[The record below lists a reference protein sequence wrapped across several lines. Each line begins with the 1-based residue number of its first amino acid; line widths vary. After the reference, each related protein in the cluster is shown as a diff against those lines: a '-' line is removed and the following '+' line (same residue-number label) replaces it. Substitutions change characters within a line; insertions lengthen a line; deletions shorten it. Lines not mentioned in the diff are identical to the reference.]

1 MSARSILRISGW
13 LAGSVF
19 ALLLAN
25 LFLVLFVSG
34 TDIFLGQPPQFT
46 LPLFSLFTVS
56 AVLIAVHRSKT
67 RAVDVVSDGSRA
79 RSATV
84 RGRRRKAPEQVP
96 AYLSMTIIRR
106 PYVAAAHSPET
117 NEWKGAIQ

>member
-13 LAGSVF
+13 LTGSVF
-19 ALLLAN
+19 ALLLTN
-25 LFLVLFVSG
+25 LILILFVSS
-34 TDIFLGQPPQFT
+34 TDIFLGQPPQFM

-67 RAVDVVSDGSRA
+67 RAVDMASDGSRA

-84 RGRRRKAPEQVP
+84 TDGRRKAAQQAP
-96 AYLSMTIIRR
+96 AYLSMTVIRR
-106 PYVAAAHSPET
+106 PSVQASHSSET
-117 NEWKGAIQ
+117 SEWKGAIQ

>member
-13 LAGSVF
+13 LAGSFF

-46 LPLFSLFTVS
+46 LPLFSLFLVS
-56 AVLIAVHRSKT
+56 VVVIAVYTSRTS
-67 RAVDVVSDGSRA
+67 AGDGASDGPRA
-79 RSATV
+79 RSAAVTD
-84 RGRRRKAPEQVP
+84 GRRKVAQKAP

-106 PYVAAAHSPET
+106 PSVPASSSGSEQWRGT
-117 NEWKGAIQ
+117 VQ

>member
-1 MSARSILRISGW
+1 MSVRLMFRISGW
-13 LAGSVF
+13 LAGSVV
-19 ALLLAN
+19 ALLLTN
-25 LFLVLFVSG
+25 LLLVLFVSG
-34 TDIFLGQPPQFT
+34 TDIVLGQPPQFT

-56 AVLIAVHRSKT
+56 VVLIVVRRSKS
-67 RAVDVVSDGSRA
+67 RAVDMTSDGSRA

-84 RGRRRKAPEQVP
+84 TDGRRKAAQQAP
-96 AYLSMTIIRR
+96 AYLSMTIIKR

>member
-1 MSARSILRISGW
+1 MSVRSILGISGW

-25 LFLVLFVSG
+25 LFLVLFVAG
-34 TDIFLGQPPQFT
+34 TDIFFGQPPQFT

-56 AVLIAVHRSKT
+56 VVLIAVRRSNT
-67 RAVDVVSDGSRA
+67 RAVAVASVGSRA

-84 RGRRRKAPEQVP
+84 TDGRRKVAHQAP

-106 PYVAAAHSPET
+106 PSVHASSSGSEQWRGT
-117 NEWKGAIQ
+117 VQ

>member
-1 MSARSILRISGW
+1 MSVRSILRISGW

-19 ALLLAN
+19 ALLLTN
-25 LFLVLFVSG
+25 FFLILFVSG
-34 TDIFLGQPPQFT
+34 TDIFLGQPPQFM

-56 AVLIAVHRSKT
+56 VVLIVVRRSKT
-67 RAVDVVSDGSRA
+67 RAVDVASAGSRT

-84 RGRRRKAPEQVP
+84 RDRGRKAVRQAP

-106 PYVAAAHSPET
+106 PSIHASSSSSEQWRGTV
-117 NEWKGAIQ
+117 Q